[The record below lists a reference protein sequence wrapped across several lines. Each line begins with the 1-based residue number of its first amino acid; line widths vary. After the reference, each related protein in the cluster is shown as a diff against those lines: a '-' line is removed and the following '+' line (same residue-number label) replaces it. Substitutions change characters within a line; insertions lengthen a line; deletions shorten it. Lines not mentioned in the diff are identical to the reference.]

1 MPRLP
6 HTIAEVTRAY
16 EGCAKP
22 REMLSHEAAG
32 CSAQYAPH
40 RLWLVLRPVAGAVLP
55 AGPQQLLLTILTI
68 SSVLQPAQWLPGAH
82 HKQQQCYLL
91 SAFEAFRDHHAEELT
106 A

>member
-6 HTIAEVTRAY
+6 RTIAELTRAC

-22 REMLSHEAAG
+22 RELLSHEAAG
-32 CSAQYAPH
+32 CSAQYMLH
-40 RLWLVLRPVAGAVLP
+40 QLWLVLRPVAVLP
-55 AGPQQLLLTILTI
+55 AGPQQLLLTILSI